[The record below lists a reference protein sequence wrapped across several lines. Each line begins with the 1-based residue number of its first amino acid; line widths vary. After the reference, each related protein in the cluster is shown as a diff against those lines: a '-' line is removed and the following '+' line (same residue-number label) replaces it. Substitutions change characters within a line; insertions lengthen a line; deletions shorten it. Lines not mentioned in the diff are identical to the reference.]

1 MTSSE
6 PCESLAHEAKP
17 VPAQHLVVINA
28 GTPGYRVCDQCLLSY
43 IDSHIQLAHSFHV
56 PFEVRSL

>member
-6 PCESLAHEAKP
+6 HCESLAHGART
-17 VPAQHLVVINA
+17 VPAQHLVVIDA
-28 GTPGYRVCDQCLLSY
+28 ATPGYRVCDQCLLAY
-43 IDSHIQLAHSFHV
+43 IGSHIQLAHSLHV